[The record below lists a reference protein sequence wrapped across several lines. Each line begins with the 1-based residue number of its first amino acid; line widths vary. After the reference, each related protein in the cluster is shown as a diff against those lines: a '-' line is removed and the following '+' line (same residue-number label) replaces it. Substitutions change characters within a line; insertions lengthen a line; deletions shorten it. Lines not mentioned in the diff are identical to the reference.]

1 MTIFLNDSFIPK
13 EDAKISPDDRGF
25 IFGDG
30 VYEVIRS
37 YNGRLFR
44 AESHFKRLAR
54 SLEEIRIRTV
64 KTSEVSETSEV
75 SSLVKIEE
83 LKDIVKRLIK
93 DNHLE
98 KGDAKVYIQITRG
111 AAPRNHAFP
120 ENTLPTV
127 YACASPFEPPLKKWK
142 EGIKVILVPDIRW
155 ARCDIKTTGLLPN
168 ILANQQAK
176 DKGADEAIFVR
187 NGTVTEGSLT
197 NFCAVFNGV
206 LTTFPES
213 SYILS
218 GITRSVVLELCRDF
232 AIPVRE
238 FPVFEKDLDKA
249 DECMVVGTTAEV
261 MPVVQINDRI
271 VGNGKPG
278 AITLRLQR
286 AFKEITG

>member
-1 MTIFLNDSFIPK
+1 VIVFLNDYFIPE

-44 AESHFKRLAR
+44 AEEHFKRLER
-54 SLEEIRIRTV
+54 SLEEIRIKDV
-64 KTSEVSETSEV
+64 N
-75 SSLVKIEE
+75 IEQ
-83 LKDIVKRLIK
+83 LKEAADRLIK

-127 YACASPFEPPLKKWK
+127 YACASSFEPPLKKWK

-176 DKGADEAIFVR
+176 DNGADEAIFVR
-187 NGTVTEGSLT
+187 NGTVTEGTLS
-197 NFCAVFNGV
+197 NFFAVFNGV

-213 SYILS
+213 NYILS
-218 GITRSVVLELCRDF
+218 GITRSVVLELCHDL

-249 DECMVVGTTAEV
+249 EECMVIGTTAEV

-278 AITLRLQR
+278 DVTIRLQR
-286 AFKEITG
+286 AFQEITR